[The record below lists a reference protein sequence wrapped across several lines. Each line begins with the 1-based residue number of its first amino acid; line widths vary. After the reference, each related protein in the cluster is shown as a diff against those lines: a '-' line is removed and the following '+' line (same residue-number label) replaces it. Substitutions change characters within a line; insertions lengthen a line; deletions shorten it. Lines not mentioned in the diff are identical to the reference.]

1 MIWVD
6 GEKLSDFELVKDG
19 DLNVLN
25 IKLDPETQIFTVIGT
40 SIVPEFGSIAVI
52 IFGVSVITMI
62 VLSRRNKLSI

>member
-1 MIWVD
+1 M
-6 GEKLSDFELVKDG
+6 EKNSQTLFVKDG

-25 IKLDPETQIFTVIGT
+25 MELDSETQIFTVIGT
-40 SIVPEFGSIAVI
+40 SIVPEFDSIAVI

>member
-1 MIWVD
+1 M
-6 GEKLSDFELVKDG
+6 LVKDG

-25 IKLDPETQIFTVIGT
+25 MELDSETQIFIVIET